1 LALRILTIIGTRP
14 EAIKMAPVVLEIEKR
29 SELFGL
35 LLLTG
40 QHQEMLDSALATF
53 GVRAGP
59 NLSVMRQGQ
68 SLNSLFGSIL
78 KGVDEF
84 LEANPVDL
92 VLVHGDTTSAS
103 AGALAAFHRRIPVGH
118 VEAGLRTF
126 DLDNPYPEEMNR
138 CLVDVVAK
146 YQFAPTENSA
156 ANLKLAGSKG
166 AEIIVTGNTVID
178 ALMLTS
184 GRIDADAKFRA
195 NLSKRYP
202 FAAGDKRLV
211 LVTGHR
217 RENFGGGI
225 ENLCAAIGEIAAFQS
240 VVVAFPVHPNPN
252 VIGPVRERLAH
263 LNNVHLLPPA
273 DYHGFVYLMKRA
285 ALIIT
290 DSGGVQEEAPSLGC
304 PVLVTRI
311 VTERPEA
318 LQTGRVEL
326 VGSDKGKIVAAARK
340 WLKAD
345 LGATVVNN
353 PYGDGQAARRIV
365 DAICRMRRA

>member
-1 LALRILTIIGTRP
+1 MRVLTIIGTRP
-14 EAIKMAPVVLEIEKR
+14 EAIKMAPVVLEIGKR
-29 SELFGL
+29 SELTGL

-40 QHQEMLDSALATF
+40 QHQELLDSALETF
-53 GVRAGP
+53 GLRAET
-59 NLSVMRQGQ
+59 NMSVMRPGQ
-68 SLNSLFGSIL
+68 SLNSLFCAIL

-126 DLDNPYPEEMNR
+126 DLANPFPEEMNR

-146 YQFAPTENSA
+146 YQFAPTAASAEN
-156 ANLKLAGSKG
+156 LRRAGAKD
-166 AEIIVTGNTVID
+166 AQVIVTGNTVID

-184 GRIDADAKFRA
+184 GRMDLDADFRESLA
-195 NLSKRYP
+195 GRYP
-202 FAAGDKRLV
+202 FATMDKRLI

-225 ENLCAAIGEIAAFQS
+225 ESLCAAIAEIAAMPS
-240 VVVAFPVHPNPN
+240 VVIAFPVHPNPN
-252 VIGPVRERLAH
+252 VLGPVRERLEH
-263 LNNVHLLPPA
+263 LENVHLLAPA
-273 DYHGFVYLMKRA
+273 DYPGFVYLMKRA

-318 LQTGRVEL
+318 LLTGRVEL
-326 VGSDKGKIVAAARK
+326 VGNDQAKIVEAARK
-340 WLKAD
+340 WLQSGGHNA
-345 LGATVVNN
+345 GVVN
-353 PYGDGQAARRIV
+353 PYGDGNAAKRIV
-365 DAICRMRRA
+365 DAICEARRA